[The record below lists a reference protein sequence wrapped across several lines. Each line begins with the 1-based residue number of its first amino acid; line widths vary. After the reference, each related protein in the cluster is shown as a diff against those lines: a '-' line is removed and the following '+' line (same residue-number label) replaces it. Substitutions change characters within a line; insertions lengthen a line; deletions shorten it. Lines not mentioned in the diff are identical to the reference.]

1 MHGSRIVR
9 SENFSTFGVLIDRNV
24 RFYLLSP
31 QKPLFMQH
39 VLDHDDLRIL
49 QLLQHDARLTN
60 KEIADKIGKS
70 VSPVYERIKRL
81 HAAGYIKQF
90 AAILDNRMIDRSL
103 TAYTN
108 IHLKEHSQALFLQ
121 FQKRVAEF
129 SEVMECY
136 HMTGEYDFLLKVAV
150 PDMDAY
156 YDFVIDRLA
165 KLPNVGTVQSFF
177 VLHEAKR
184 NTAYP
189 ICIPEKSAK
198 QKVANVV

>member
-1 MHGSRIVR
+1 MLRA
-9 SENFSTFGVLIDRNV
+9 
-24 RFYLLSP
+24 
-31 QKPLFMQH
+31 
-39 VLDHDDLRIL
+39 LDNDDLRIL

-81 HAAGYIKQF
+81 QANGYIKHY
-90 AAILDNRMIDRSL
+90 AAILDNKLINRSL
-103 TAYTN
+103 IAYTN
-108 IHLKEHSQALFLQ
+108 VHLKDHSQATMLDFE
-121 FQKRVAEF
+121 KRVSNF

-150 PDMDAY
+150 SNMEAY
-156 YDFVIDRLA
+156 YDFVINRLA

-177 VLHEAKR
+177 VLHESKK

-189 ICIPEKSAK
+189 LNFVDVPGKFEKAVTTK
-198 QKVANVV
+198 

>member
-1 MHGSRIVR
+1 MQRA
-9 SENFSTFGVLIDRNV
+9 LDR
-24 RFYLLSP
+24 
-31 QKPLFMQH
+31 
-39 VLDHDDLRIL
+39 DDLRIL

-81 HAAGYIKQF
+81 QADGFIKQF
-90 AAILDNRMIDRSL
+90 AAILDNKLINRSL
-103 TAYTN
+103 IAYTN
-108 IHLKEHSQALFLQ
+108 VRLKEHSQAVLLEFE
-121 FQKRVAEF
+121 KRVADY

-150 PDMDAY
+150 LDMDAY
-156 YDFVIDRLA
+156 HDFVIHRLA

-177 VLHEAKR
+177 VMHEVKK

-189 ICIPEKSAK
+189 LCVSDPT
-198 QKVANVV
+198 KVAVHA

>member
-1 MHGSRIVR
+1 MRLSAGKPAPQYCNHK
-9 SENFSTFGVLIDRNV
+9 NA
-24 RFYLLSP
+24 LLM
-31 QKPLFMQH
+31 LRA
-39 VLDHDDLRIL
+39 LDNDDLRIL

-81 HAAGYIKQF
+81 QADGYIKHYT
-90 AAILDNRMIDRSL
+90 AILDNKMINRSL
-103 TAYTN
+103 IAYTN
-108 IHLKEHSQALFLQ
+108 VHLKDHSQMTMLEFE
-121 FQKRVAEF
+121 KRVSNF

-150 PDMDAY
+150 SNMDAY
-156 YDFVIDRLA
+156 YDFVINRLA

-177 VLHEAKR
+177 VLHESKK

-189 ICIPEKSAK
+189 LNFVDVPLKLEKAVTTK
-198 QKVANVV
+198 